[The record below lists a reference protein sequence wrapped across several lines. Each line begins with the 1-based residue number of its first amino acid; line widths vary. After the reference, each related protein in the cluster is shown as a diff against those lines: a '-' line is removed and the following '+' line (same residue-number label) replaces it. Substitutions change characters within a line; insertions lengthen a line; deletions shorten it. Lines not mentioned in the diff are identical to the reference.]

1 MPRLV
6 TKFKYLK
13 PGAGGRSVGGY
24 ARYIATREG
33 AERIDDSHR
42 HAPAT
47 QKQQAL
53 IEKILRD
60 FPDTKQSHEYRDYQQ
75 ERTVGNASEFIS
87 TAMEEHLDAVVNT
100 MEAALDGMSHN
111 MQQWDEETIRQLVHT
126 VKVISADH
134 IKVFLCNGIE
144 IDQTVNP

>member
-13 PGAGGRSVGGY
+13 PGGRGKSVGGY

-33 AERIDDSHR
+33 VEKIDDSHR

-53 IEKILRD
+53 IEKLLRD
-60 FPDTKQSHEYRDYQQ
+60 FPEINIMNWRRNICRR
-75 ERTVGNASEFIS
+75 EPAASF
-87 TAMEEHLDAVVNT
+87 L
-100 MEAALDGMSHN
+100 
-111 MQQWDEETIRQLVHT
+111 
-126 VKVISADH
+126 SA
-134 IKVFLCNGIE
+134 
-144 IDQTVNP
+144 

>member
-13 PGAGGRSVGGY
+13 PGTGGRSVGGY

-87 TAMEEHLDAVVNT
+87 MAMEENLDAVRLPYPGSRAHCNT
-100 MEAALDGMSHN
+100 TNTPCALPEAGYT
-111 MQQWDEETIRQLVHT
+111 EIRVGGTHQSVQL
-126 VKVISADH
+126 
-134 IKVFLCNGIE
+134 
-144 IDQTVNP
+144 

>member
-6 TKFKYLK
+6 TKFNYLK

-33 AERIDDSHR
+33 VERIDDSHR

-75 ERTVGNASEFIS
+75 ERTVGNASKFIS

-100 MEAALDGMSHN
+100 KTYADYIATRPRAERFGSHALAGSLN
-111 MQQWDEETIRQLVHT
+111 R
-126 VKVISADH
+126 
-134 IKVFLCNGIE
+134 C
-144 IDQTVNP
+144 

>member
-60 FPDTKQSHEYRDYQQ
+60 FPDTKQSHEYRDFRQ
-75 ERTVGNASEFIS
+75 ERTVGNASDLS
-87 TAMEEHLDAVVNT
+87 PWRWRKT
-100 MEAALDGMSHN
+100 
-111 MQQWDEETIRQLVHT
+111 
-126 VKVISADH
+126 
-134 IKVFLCNGIE
+134 
-144 IDQTVNP
+144 